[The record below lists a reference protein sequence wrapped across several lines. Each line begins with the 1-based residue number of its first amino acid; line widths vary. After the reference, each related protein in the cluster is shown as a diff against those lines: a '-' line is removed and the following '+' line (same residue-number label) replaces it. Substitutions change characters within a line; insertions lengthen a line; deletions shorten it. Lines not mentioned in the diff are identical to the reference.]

1 MFAIYCEFCID
12 MSFKENIC
20 WLNSG
25 GGNEFPERFE
35 NEVYYVDDLQLQN
48 TPYNYISNFSLKYVI
63 KGEESYIVN
72 NRLKRIRDN
81 ESIVVNNQ
89 SEVSRL
95 TSKGN
100 SFSVFLSPAV
110 LKDCHAGILNTEEYL
125 LEYPLNEQKNNIELY
140 DEIQTG
146 RLSFM
151 DDLKTSI
158 TANPDLII
166 PIDYYYEI
174 CLNLLLKQNTVFKE
188 INRLDKVKYA
198 TRRELYSRLSKAKY
212 YLDDTL
218 AEKFSLERISQ
229 ECALSKYQ
237 LIRDFKY
244 LFGITPHRYFIIRK
258 LSKAK
263 EMIKSSRYST
273 LQEISLELEY
283 PNLSSFSR
291 QFKQIYGFS
300 PKKLL
305 ES

>member
-1 MFAIYCEFCID
+1 ML
-12 MSFKENIC
+12 FKENIC
-20 WLNSG
+20 WLNPS
-25 GGNEFPERFE
+25 GGNEFPDRFE

-63 KGEESYIVN
+63 RGEETYIVN
-72 NRLKRIRDN
+72 NKLKRVRDN
-81 ESIVVNNQ
+81 ESLVVNNQ

-100 SFSVFLSPAV
+100 SFSVFLSPTV
-110 LKDCHAGILNTEEYL
+110 LKDCHMGMMNNEEHL
-125 LEYPLNEQKNNIELY
+125 LEYPLNEQKNSIELY

-151 DDLKTSI
+151 NDLKTRI
-158 TANPDLII
+158 TTNPDLII

-174 CLNLLLKQNTVFKE
+174 CLNLLLNQNTVFKR
-188 INRLDKVKYA
+188 INRLDKVKFV
-198 TRRELYSRLSKAKY
+198 TRKELFTRLNKAKH

-218 AEKFSLERISQ
+218 TERFCLDKMSQ

-263 EMIKSSRYST
+263 EMIKSGRYST

-283 PNLSSFSR
+283 PSLSSFSR
-291 QFKQIYGFS
+291 QFKQIFGFS

-305 ES
+305 KS